1 MNETLTLLKPAAIAA
16 LVMAPLH
23 AAFGLHVIRRGVIFI
38 DLAVAQV
45 AAFGI
50 ALAMARGVEGDSL
63 YWAAVTW
70 ALVGAALISLTKF
83 KLGKIPHE
91 AMIGIV
97 FVVGSAASL
106 IALTYADHGQEE
118 IKSLLDGQILF
129 VLDAER
135 NRIAYVYLVIAAVA
149 AFLWREFTAQ
159 SIEGHNDSSVKS
171 TLLDFVFYA
180 LIGVMVASSVRVA
193 GVLLVFTWLVM
204 PAVVAWTWCKSMGKA
219 LFVAL
224 PLSWLGSL
232 AGMYVSVKAG
242 EEVGGWGTGASIV
255 VVFGAIVMLN
265 YVVRLIFKDPDAQP
279 EEQPSSS

>member
-50 ALAMARGVEGDSL
+50 ALSLARGVEGDGL
-63 YWAAVTW
+63 YWAAVAW

-83 KLGKIPHE
+83 KLVRIPHE
-91 AMIGIV
+91 AMIGII

-106 IALTYADHGQEE
+106 IALGYADHGQEE
-118 IKSLLDGQILF
+118 IKSLLDGQILL
-129 VLDAER
+129 VQDGELKRTAV
-135 NRIAYVYLVIAAVA
+135 VYLLISIVA
-149 AFLWREFTAQ
+149 AILWRRFSHQ
-159 SIEGHNDSSVKS
+159 SLEGKDETGLRS
-171 TLLDFVFYA
+171 TILDFVFYA
-180 LIGVMVASSVRVA
+180 LIGIMVASSVRIA

-204 PAVVAWTWCKSMGKA
+204 PAVIAWTWCKTMGKA
-219 LFVAL
+219 LLVAL

-232 AGMYVSVKAG
+232 AGMYVSVTAG
-242 EEVGGWGTGASIV
+242 AEIGGWGTGASIV
-255 VVFGAIVMLN
+255 VVFGALVFLN
-265 YVVRLIFKDPDAQP
+265 YVVRLFVKDPQSPATSVT
-279 EEQPSSS
+279 SS

>member
-50 ALAMARGVEGDSL
+50 ALSLARGVEGDGL
-63 YWAAVTW
+63 YWAAVAW

-83 KLGKIPHE
+83 KLVRIPHE
-91 AMIGIV
+91 AMIGII

-106 IALTYADHGQEE
+106 IALGYADHGQEE

-135 NRIAYVYLVIAAVA
+135 DQTAKVYLGIAVVA
-149 AFLWREFTAQ
+149 AFLWKRFTQQ
-159 SIEGHNDSSVKS
+159 SLEGKEEAGLKS

-180 LIGVMVASSVRVA
+180 LIGVMVASSVRIA

-219 LFVAL
+219 LLVAL

-232 AGMYVSVKAG
+232 AGMYVSVNAG
-242 EEVGGWGTGASIV
+242 QEIGGWGTGASIV
-255 VVFGAIVMLN
+255 VVFGALVFLN
-265 YVVRLIFKDPDAQP
+265 YVVRLFVKDPQSPATSVT
-279 EEQPSSS
+279 SS

>member
-1 MNETLTLLKPAAIAA
+1 MNETVTLLQPAAIAA

-50 ALAMARGVEGDSL
+50 ALSLARGVEGDGL

-83 KLGKIPHE
+83 KLVRIPHE
-91 AMIGIV
+91 AMIGII

-106 IALTYADHGQEE
+106 IALGYADHGQEE

-129 VLDAER
+129 VQDGER
-135 NRIAYVYLVIAAVA
+135 NRTAIVYFGIAAVA
-149 AFLWREFTAQ
+149 AFLWKRFTHH
-159 SIEGHNDSSVKS
+159 SLEGKDETGLKS

-180 LIGVMVASSVRVA
+180 LIGVMVASSVRIA

-204 PAVVAWTWCKSMGKA
+204 PAVIAWTWCKSMGKA
-219 LFVAL
+219 LLVAL

-242 EEVGGWGTGASIV
+242 QEIGGWGTGASIV
-255 VVFGAIVMLN
+255 VVFGALVFLN
-265 YVVRLIFKDPDAQP
+265 YLIRLLVKDPQSPATNVT
-279 EEQPSSS
+279 ST

>member
-50 ALAMARGVEGDSL
+50 ALSLARGVEGDGL

-83 KLGKIPHE
+83 KLVRIPHE
-91 AMIGIV
+91 AMIGII

-106 IALTYADHGQEE
+106 IALGYADHGQEE

-129 VLDAER
+129 VQDGER
-135 NRIAYVYLVIAAVA
+135 NRTAVVYFCIAAVA
-149 AFLWREFTAQ
+149 AFLWKRFTYQ
-159 SIEGHNDSSVKS
+159 SLEGKDESGVKS

-180 LIGVMVASSVRVA
+180 LIGIMVASSVRIA

-204 PAVVAWTWCKSMGKA
+204 PAVIAWTWCKTMGKA
-219 LFVAL
+219 LLVAL

-232 AGMYVSVKAG
+232 AGMYVSVTAG
-242 EEVGGWGTGASIV
+242 AEIGGWGTGASIV
-255 VVFGAIVMLN
+255 VVFGALVFLN
-265 YVVRLIFKDPDAQP
+265 YLVRLFVKDPQSPATSVT
-279 EEQPSSS
+279 SS